1 MLSYNPL
8 EEPDTIAEIVQ
19 KLPLEVLDKFCW
31 INSTWYKEIQHELRR
46 RWKIQV
52 LEYQKLDNEQ
62 ELEMEEV
69 ERKYPNDEFMQGY
82 LHCEIWG
89 TYIKRE
95 LEEAKKQVEIESYL
109 LRNGMLYE
117 QEKEM
122 RRERATLFFATEII
136 ESNWIG
142 NYVEE
147 QTGLEPDK
155 ELTDSSDSDYAPP
168 E

>member
-31 INSTWYKEIQHELRR
+31 INSTWHKEIQHELRR

-52 LEYQKLDNEQ
+52 LEYQKLENEQ

-82 LHCEIWG
+82 LYCEIWG

-109 LRNGMLYE
+109 LRNGMLHE

-122 RRERATLFFATEII
+122 VKYNIQQIAKNEIP
-136 ESNWIG
+136 WD
-142 NYVEE
+142 V
-147 QTGLEPDK
+147 
-155 ELTDSSDSDYAPP
+155 
-168 E
+168 

>member
-19 KLPLEVLDKFCW
+19 KLPLENLDKFCW
-31 INSTWYKEIQHELRR
+31 INRTWYKENQHEFRR
-46 RWKIQV
+46 RWKKQV
-52 LEYQKLDNEQ
+52 LEYYKLEHEQ

-69 ERKYPNDEFMQGY
+69 ERKYSNDEFMQGY
-82 LHCEIWG
+82 LHCEIWES
-89 TYIKRE
+89 YSKRE

-122 RRERATLFFATEII
+122 VKYNIQQIAKNEIP
-136 ESNWIG
+136 WD
-142 NYVEE
+142 V
-147 QTGLEPDK
+147 
-155 ELTDSSDSDYAPP
+155 
-168 E
+168 